1 MARKVITINRQYGS
15 NGRAIGRKLAEHLEI
30 PFFDKDL
37 LRLVKENCGD
47 LSYKELLKLDERAT
61 GRWKYPVEDAWQ
73 MQGKY
78 RYETMNDILFEAES
92 KLIRYLAQEVPCVI
106 IGRCSNYLLRNV
118 PEHVSVYIF
127 APFEDRV
134 KRVME
139 RSHIGE
145 KEAAKLINEIDK
157 ERRYYY
163 NYHTDASWSDMSQ
176 YDLCIDSSRF
186 TMNEIITM
194 LTGLYLKWESVPAPG
209 TGENE

>member
-1 MARKVITINRQYGS
+1 M
-15 NGRAIGRKLAEHLEI
+15 
-30 PFFDKDL
+30 
-37 LRLVKENCGD
+37 
-47 LSYKELLKLDERAT
+47 
-61 GRWKYPVEDAWQ
+61 EDAWQ

-127 APFEDRV
+127 APFENRV

-145 KEAAKLINEIDK
+145 KEAAKLINKIDK